1 MAGPVHG
8 QPAPPAPDK
17 PDSAAVKALVEK
29 AKKAGGPIWAG
40 EEHFFC
46 EARRPNR
53 LNDPPIERTK
63 IFDNVYVI
71 GNQGTVAYVISTSD
85 GLRMIDSLSPDQP
98 PRWIGT

>member
-1 MAGPVHG
+1 
-8 QPAPPAPDK
+8 
-17 PDSAAVKALVEK
+17 VKALVEK

-71 GNQGTVAYVISTSD
+71 GNQGTVAYVISTPMAC
-85 GLRMIDSLSPDQP
+85 G
-98 PRWIGT
+98 